1 MWRLRDTF
9 VVQGMAY
16 IGLRSN
22 PWVHELCLVGFF
34 AITLIGTCVFDAC
47 AERKSGSLDG
57 SLEPGPCA
65 RNTVEYRYVFEGVL
79 SSKLHSCFQVLDL
92 FRLVQDVGLP
102 QVKLAYSTAASM
114 QEPLAVA
121 SFGGFAAEVSNATAN
136 TSSYRTQYS
145 S

>member
-1 MWRLRDTF
+1 MAPRDTF
-9 VVQGMAY
+9 VVQGMAC

-47 AERKSGSLDG
+47 AERKRG

-121 SFGGFAAEVSNATAN
+121 SFWGFAAEVSNATAN
-136 TSSYRTQYS
+136 TSSCRTQYS